1 MRFGRGIRWW
11 THLDSNQG
19 RRATPHAPKG
29 AACFGHSV
37 DRLPRNTCRLL
48 LCCSAAAANGSS
60 SQRRLSIAILLSA
73 SIRRGR
79 LFPENRVKGPGS
91 QVNGEKLRTI
101 ALRVGIR
108 RVSGAL
114 CAGTN
119 PHECD
124 DFGRLYGETGKNQTG
139 CWSELDLNPRDPS
152 IQSSWIVV
160 SIPSAMN

>member
-1 MRFGRGIRWW
+1 MR
-11 THLDSNQG
+11 
-19 RRATPHAPKG
+19 
-29 AACFGHSV
+29 
-37 DRLPRNTCRLL
+37 
-48 LCCSAAAANGSS
+48 SA
-60 SQRRLSIAILLSA
+60 SA

-124 DFGRLYGETGKNQTG
+124 DFGRLYGETGKNQTR
-139 CWSELDLNPRDPS
+139 CWSGRTMARTGLRMMPTFPS
-152 IQSSWIVV
+152 SPLRFRTAGFPQYGSKAGLSDGACPCGAAIASLGLRPSFVSS
-160 SIPSAMN
+160 AA